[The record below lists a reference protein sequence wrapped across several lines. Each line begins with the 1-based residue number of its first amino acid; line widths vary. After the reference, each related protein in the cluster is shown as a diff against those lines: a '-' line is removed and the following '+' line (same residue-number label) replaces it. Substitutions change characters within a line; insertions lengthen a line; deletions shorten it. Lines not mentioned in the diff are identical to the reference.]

1 MAHDYK
7 KKLTCPYCNWK
18 HRDGYE
24 DAENWGLTGEQG
36 ETDCEHCGKTFEYE
50 IEIEVKYSTRRINCN
65 LLRPEKPHVFQPAIA
80 SVIDQATADRWNDEK
95 FMGRTNHAPHIL
107 WVRECENCDIIST
120 KKTGPGAEDPFA
132 KKE

>member
-65 LLRPEKPHVFQPAIA
+65 LLRPEKPHVFSNRQLLRLSIKQPRIDGTTKNLWAAPITRRIYFGSANVKIAI
-80 SVIDQATADRWNDEK
+80 
-95 FMGRTNHAPHIL
+95 
-107 WVRECENCDIIST
+107 
-120 KKTGPGAEDPFA
+120 
-132 KKE
+132 